1 MNYRKT
7 LLAASIITSL
17 CVSATAFA
25 QDTTQ
30 GTPAPAAQTQ
40 STTTQTTQTTTTQTV
55 QQTNAANAKNATN
68 LVGITV
74 TGIRASLQASLETTT
89 AGRSF
94 AVD

>member
-25 QDTTQ
+25 QDTTAQ
-30 GTPAPAAQTQ
+30 GTPAPVAQTTQ
-40 STTTQTTQTTTTQTV
+40 STTTTTTTQTV
-55 QQTNAANAKNATN
+55 QQTNAANAKNATT

-74 TGIRASLQASLETTT
+74 TGIRASLQASLDT
-89 AGRSF
+89 
-94 AVD
+94 